1 MLQLITG
8 ISAAIAHV
16 LSGPDHLAAVTPL
29 AIESKKKS
37 WWIGMAWGIGHT
49 TGMLLIGLLFLL
61 FRDFIPIDAISE
73 HSEQLVG
80 LLLIGIGA
88 WAIAKV
94 YIKTDVGKHSH
105 PHFHKVGNSGDFVH
119 IHKHTHGEAHSH
131 SEESAHLHIHQ
142 KSHRQNIKAALGVG
156 IFHGLA
162 GVSHLIAVLPTL
174 ALPSKKD
181 AALYLTGFG
190 VGTIVAMVVFAAIL
204 GAVSGKTSASGRP
217 KIYNMMRVAGGII
230 AIGVGIWWIVKSFQ
244 IA

>member
-1 MLQLITG
+1 MLQFITG

-29 AIESKKKS
+29 AIESRRKS
-37 WWIGMAWGIGHT
+37 WGIGMAWGIGHT
-49 TGMLLIGLLFLL
+49 LGMLMIGLLFFF

-80 LLLIGIGA
+80 LLLIGIGG

-94 YIKTDVGKHSH
+94 FVKKEVGKHSH
-105 PHFHKVGNSGDFVH
+105 PHFHKIENTGDYIH

-131 SEESAHLHIHQ
+131 SEAGAHSHSHP
-142 KSHRQNIKAALGVG
+142 KSHQQNIKAALGVG

-181 AALYLTGFG
+181 AALYLGGFG
-190 VGTIVAMVVFAAIL
+190 AGTIIAMVVFAAIL
-204 GAVSGKTSASGRP
+204 GAISGKTSSSGRP
-217 KIYNMMRVAGGII
+217 KIYNMMRIAGGLV
-230 AIGVGIWWIVKSFQ
+230 AIGIGIWWIVKAF
-244 IA
+244 

>member
-1 MLQLITG
+1 MLQFITG

-29 AIESKKKS
+29 AIGSRKKS
-37 WWIGMAWGIGHT
+37 WGIGMAWGIGHT
-49 TGMLLIGLLFLL
+49 LGMLMIGFLFFF

-80 LLLIGIGA
+80 LLLIGIGG

-94 YIKTDVGKHSH
+94 FVKKEVGKHSH
-105 PHFHKVGNSGDFVH
+105 PHFHKIENTGDYVH
-119 IHKHTHGEAHSH
+119 IHKHTHGETHSHSEAGAHSH
-131 SEESAHLHIHQ
+131 SHP
-142 KSHRQNIKAALGVG
+142 KSHQQNIKAALGVG

-181 AALYLTGFG
+181 AALYLGGFG
-190 VGTIVAMVVFAAIL
+190 AGTIIAMVVFAAIL
-204 GAVSGKTSASGRP
+204 GAISGKTSSSGRP
-217 KIYNMMRVAGGII
+217 KIYNMMRIGGGLV
-230 AIGVGIWWIVKSFQ
+230 AIGIGIWWIVKAF
-244 IA
+244 